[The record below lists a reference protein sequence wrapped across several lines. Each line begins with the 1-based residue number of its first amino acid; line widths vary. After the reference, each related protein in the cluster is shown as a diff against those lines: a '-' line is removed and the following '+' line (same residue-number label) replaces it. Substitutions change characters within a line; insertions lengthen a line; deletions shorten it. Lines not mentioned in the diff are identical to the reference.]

1 MSADRSTRISQDK
14 PFAVTVL
21 RVGSHPLVY
30 SIAVVLAIG
39 ALVFFLAVVPL
50 VHMLQSGGKASIPDA
65 QARNLVALNSLNA
78 EKKLAGAA
86 VSLSSDDNALLKYAM
101 PDEPDAPGLAV
112 ILKSLA
118 LRSGVKL
125 YAFDVSEPPPE
136 ADASASTPGRVEIT
150 MALSL
155 VTYDRL
161 KLVLMNLE
169 NSLRIF
175 DLKSFTF
182 SPTAGSMNVEFNAYY
197 LNNV

>member
-1 MSADRSTRISQDK
+1 MSADRSSRIPQDK
-14 PFAVTVL
+14 PFAVTIL
-21 RVGSHPLVY
+21 RIGSHPLVY

-39 ALVFFLAVVPL
+39 ALAFFLAIVPL
-50 VHMLQSGGKASIPDA
+50 VRMLQSGGKASIPDA
-65 QARNLVALNSLNA
+65 QARNRIALNSLNA

-86 VSLSSDDNALLKYAM
+86 SSLSSDDQALLTYAM
-101 PDEPDAPGLAV
+101 PGTPDTPGLAV

-125 YAFDVSEPPPE
+125 YAFDISEPPPE
-136 ADASASTPGRVEIT
+136 PNASILTSGRVQIT
-150 MALSL
+150 MSLNL

-175 DLKSFTF
+175 DLRSFTF
-182 SPTAGSMNVEFNAYY
+182 SPTAGSMNVEFDAYY
-197 LNNV
+197 LNNG

>member
-1 MSADRSTRISQDK
+1 MSADRSSRISQDK

-21 RVGSHPLVY
+21 RIGSHPLVY
-30 SIAVVLAIG
+30 SITVVLAIG
-39 ALVFFLAVVPL
+39 VLVFFLAVVPL
-50 VHMLQSGGKASIPDA
+50 VRMLQSGGKASISDA
-65 QARNLVALNSLNA
+65 QARNRVALNSLNA

-86 VSLSSDDNALLKYAM
+86 VSLSSDDYALLKYAM

-125 YAFDVSEPPPE
+125 YAFDVSEPPPA
-136 ADASASTPGRVEIT
+136 ADASTSGRVEIT
-150 MALSL
+150 MALNL

-197 LNNV
+197 LNNG

>member
-1 MSADRSTRISQDK
+1 MSADRSSRISQDK

-21 RVGSHPLVY
+21 RIGSHPLVY
-30 SIAVVLAIG
+30 SITVVLAIG
-39 ALVFFLAVVPL
+39 VLVFFLAVVPL
-50 VHMLQSGGKASIPDA
+50 VRMLQNGGKASIPDA
-65 QARNLVALNSLNA
+65 QARNSVALNSLNA

-86 VSLSSDDNALLKYAM
+86 VALSSDDHALLKYAM

-125 YAFDVSEPPPE
+125 YAFDVSEPPPA
-136 ADASASTPGRVEIT
+136 ADASASTSGRVEIT
-150 MALSL
+150 MALNL

-182 SPTAGSMNVEFNAYY
+182 SPTAGSMNVEFDAYY
-197 LNNV
+197 LNNG

>member
-1 MSADRSTRISQDK
+1 MSADRSSRISQDK

-39 ALVFFLAVVPL
+39 VLVFFLAVVPL
-50 VHMLQSGGKASIPDA
+50 VRMLQNGGKASIPDA
-65 QARNLVALNSLNA
+65 QARNSVALNSLNA

-86 VSLSSDDNALLKYAM
+86 VALSSDDYALLKYAM

-125 YAFDVSEPPPE
+125 YAFDVSEPPSE
-136 ADASASTPGRVEIT
+136 ADASTSGRVEIT
-150 MALSL
+150 MALNL

-197 LNNV
+197 LNNG

>member
-1 MSADRSTRISQDK
+1 MSADRSSRISQDK

-39 ALVFFLAVVPL
+39 VLVFFLAVVPL
-50 VHMLQSGGKASIPDA
+50 VRMLQSGGKASISDA
-65 QARNLVALNSLNA
+65 QARNRVALNSLNA

-86 VSLSSDDNALLKYAM
+86 VSLSSDDYALLKYAM

-125 YAFDVSEPPPE
+125 YAFDVSEPPSE
-136 ADASASTPGRVEIT
+136 ADASTSGRVEIT
-150 MALSL
+150 MALNL

-197 LNNV
+197 LNNG